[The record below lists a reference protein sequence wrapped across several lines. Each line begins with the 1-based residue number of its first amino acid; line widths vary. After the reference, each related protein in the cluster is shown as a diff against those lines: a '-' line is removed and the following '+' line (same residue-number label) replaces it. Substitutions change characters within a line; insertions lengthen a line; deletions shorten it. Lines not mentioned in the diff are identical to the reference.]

1 MIEIL
6 SDINQYTKKM
16 SEFSE
21 AILEKKLTELRDSQK
36 EIQSL
41 SNYCVHNRQHCKI
54 IVRAWYKNLK
64 VTAVARKLTAMY
76 LANDVVQNSKK
87 KGPEF
92 AKEFGHVLKKSFDH
106 LSSLKLDDKTIVSLA
121 RLISIWMERQIFDRK
136 ILHEITRIWEHK
148 RKTGKQ
154 LLQSE
159 HISPK
164 RRSQE
169 VSAGSGSEERRKSR
183 DAAEIDVDDMLDA
196 SMEAAVAA
204 EKSKPVPQAVE
215 ILTLS
220 PRQGGSP
227 GSGDP
232 PEPEELIQALQD
244 LENSASSDAVV
255 REKIAKLPPEV
266 SEVTKLEGIKSAEA
280 QVLQGQVEE
289 ANTLLDDYNRRL
301 QEELRYRKK
310 VGKMIGE
317 FLSAQKDLLAQAEE
331 RLETYLDKL
340 EKIHQVK
347 EELKSHIASLPD
359 IPVVSEMSVRRV
371 TRVTRVTTLLVVL
384 TRCFVSAADQHRPGA
399 PALGW
404 RPVHTL
410 RVTI

>member
-1 MIEIL
+1 M
-6 SDINQYTKKM
+6 
-16 SEFSE
+16 
-21 AILEKKLTELRDSQK
+21 
-36 EIQSL
+36 
-41 SNYCVHNRQHCKI
+41 
-54 IVRAWYKNLK
+54 
-64 VTAVARKLTAMY
+64 
-76 LANDVVQNSKK
+76 
-87 KGPEF
+87 P
-92 AKEFGHVLKKSFDH
+92 
-106 LSSLKLDDKTIVSLA
+106 
-121 RLISIWMERQIFDRK
+121 
-136 ILHEITRIWEHK
+136 
-148 RKTGKQ
+148 
-154 LLQSE
+154 
-159 HISPK
+159 
-164 RRSQE
+164 RSRE
-169 VSAGSGSEERRKSR
+169 VSDGSGSGPEERRMSR
-183 DAAEIDVDDMLDA
+183 EQPDIDVDDMLDA
-196 SMEAAVAA
+196 SMEAAAA
-204 EKSKPVPQAVE
+204 ADQRPGPEVVE

-244 LENSASSDAVV
+244 LENSASSDAIV

-266 SEVTKLEGIKSAEA
+266 SEVTKLEGIKSAAEA

-359 IPVVSEMSVRRV
+359 IPVVSLSVCL
-371 TRVTRVTTLLVVL
+371 TLCLSVCQSV
-384 TRCFVSAADQHRPGA
+384 
-399 PALGW
+399 
-404 RPVHTL
+404 
-410 RVTI
+410 

>member
-266 SEVTKLEGIKSAEA
+266 SEVTKLEDQVSRGPGAAGPGGGGQHLAGRLQHEA
-280 QVLQGQVEE
+280 AGGAQGQEE
-289 ANTLLDDYNRRL
+289 GRQDD
-301 QEELRYRKK
+301 
-310 VGKMIGE
+310 
-317 FLSAQKDLLAQAEE
+317 
-331 RLETYLDKL
+331 
-340 EKIHQVK
+340 
-347 EELKSHIASLPD
+347 
-359 IPVVSEMSVRRV
+359 RRV
-371 TRVTRVTTLLVVL
+371 PLGSEGL
-384 TRCFVSAADQHRPGA
+384 AGPG
-399 PALGW
+399 
-404 RPVHTL
+404 
-410 RVTI
+410 